1 METPSW
7 SRIAGRTLAD
17 EVYEAVR
24 SRILEG
30 RFRPGEFV
38 READLNQAMGV
49 SRTPVREALGR
60 LASEGFLER
69 IPHRGFR
76 LPEEAFGDL
85 LELYP
90 VVAAL
95 DLLAGRLA
103 LPRLTERDLE
113 WLREL
118 NESLRAARDRKDVPA
133 MIEGNNRFHRRFAER
148 SGNRRL
154 CGLLD
159 DLRVQLTRLERWY
172 YSDRAHAEESISEHE
187 EIIDSIER
195 GDHPRAL
202 KLLESNMFLTYRR
215 LQEEVAGRGRGGA
228 A

>member
-1 METPSW
+1 MERSAWPRIPS
-7 SRIAGRTLAD
+7 RTLAD

-24 SRILEG
+24 SRILDG
-30 RFRPGEFV
+30 QFRPGEFV
-38 READLNQAMGV
+38 REVDLNEALGV

-103 LPRLTERDLE
+103 LPRLTQHDLE

-118 NESLRAARDRKDVPA
+118 NQSLRTARDRKDVQA
-133 MIEGNNRFHRRFAER
+133 LIEGNNRFHRRFAER

-154 CGLLD
+154 CDLLD
-159 DLRVQLTRLERWY
+159 DLRMQLTRLERWY
-172 YSDRAHAEESISEHE
+172 YSDRAKAEESISQHE
-187 EIIDSIER
+187 EIIESIER

-202 KLLESNMFLTYRR
+202 SLLESNMFLTYQR
-215 LQEEVAGRGRGGA
+215 LQEETSRPGPGLSS
-228 A
+228 